1 MVLPPNR
8 IGASRGPNGSTLDD
22 VVAAI
27 NSLTAVVGEQIV
39 VLNSQRAFL
48 EDIAVGL
55 DKLIG
60 SDTLEFGTWPGLIR
74 WLDRFIAYS
83 DNFDEFPP
91 TMSTSLRNLSSTAQ
105 AFFRYAGGN
114 NYGAATRPYGIMEAL
129 GEPIDAV
136 GNDVE
141 GFLYQLVNSI
151 GVRGTSPTNLSAL
164 AYLALIADS
173 TERSADCCEENSQ
186 PGGGGENPPPGPSFS
201 CGLESTPYRATSY
214 EFRRNLPADQLD
226 EYIVMFTGFSSQSPS
241 GFSETI
247 SNDTVPLPCYE
258 GPANAQLCWEWNLS
272 SGQVPGQLLVYES
285 SPGGLFSPVIG
296 TNVGVTQGE
305 GSTATLTLAGAGEK
319 YMLCV
324 RVAENSGVPQHLNY
338 WIDRNGPPA

>member
-8 IGASRGPNGSTLDD
+8 IGAARGPNGSTLDD
-22 VVAAI
+22 VVDAI
-27 NSLTAVVGEQIV
+27 NGLVAVQQAQAITLE
-39 VLNSQRAFL
+39 SMRAFL
-48 EDIAVGL
+48 DSIATDIAYISGPPAQRP
-55 DKLIG
+55 
-60 SDTLEFGTWPGLIR
+60 TWPGLSS
-74 WLDRFIAYS
+74 WLKTVLG
-83 DNFDEFPP
+83 DEEFTASPWP
-91 TMSTSLRNLSSTAQ
+91 LAVDVSISRDVLGRLSQYLGGLNLQSASI
-105 AFFRYAGGN
+105 
-114 NYGAATRPYGIMEAL
+114 TRSYGIMEAL
-129 GEPIDAV
+129 GESLNNPS
-136 GNDVE
+136 NDVE
-141 GFLYQLVNSI
+141 GFLPQILESL

-241 GFSETI
+241 GFTETV

-272 SGQVPGQLLVYES
+272 SGQVPGQVLVYES

-305 GSTATLTLAGAGEK
+305 GSTAILTLAGAGEK